1 MQFLTNVPDLQK
13 VCQNLDPPKKGSLLQ
28 PRKLLC
34 GGVGYMYSGEFARAS
49 SPTPPPPRRRLV
61 IALPPLQSVFA
72 AVEAGDY
79 YSRRTSLAKKVLR
92 LSFAWQNSAFEV
104 RSST

>member
-49 SPTPPPPRRRLV
+49 SPTPPPPPPRDSTAAFAVRLRGGRSRRL
-61 IALPPLQSVFA
+61 LQSSYVFGKKGFA
-72 AVEAGDY
+72 IEFC
-79 YSRRTSLAKKVLR
+79 LAK
-92 LSFAWQNSAFEV
+92 FGF
-104 RSST
+104 